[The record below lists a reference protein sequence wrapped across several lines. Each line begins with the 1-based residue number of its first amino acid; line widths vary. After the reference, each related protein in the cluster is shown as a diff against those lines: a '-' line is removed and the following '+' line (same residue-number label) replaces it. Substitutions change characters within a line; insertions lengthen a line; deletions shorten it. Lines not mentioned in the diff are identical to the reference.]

1 MGLKDTI
8 PGKESNLKGPMW
20 HDSAGKKKKKR
31 WRTDQSLPSGRNG
44 GKVRQERCLGVMQ
57 LF

>member
-20 HDSAGKKKKKR
+20 HDSAGKKKKKKDGEQISR
-31 WRTDQSLPSGRNG
+31 YQVVGMGGRCDKKDVWG
-44 GKVRQERCLGVMQ
+44 
-57 LF
+57 

>member
-20 HDSAGKKKKKR
+20 HDSAGKKKR

-44 GKVRQERCLGVMQ
+44 GKV
-57 LF
+57 